1 MTADEL
7 LQQIENR
14 VKRIGSSKEEDSAF
28 IKKYGVSIEG
38 IETNEL
44 LNRFIKKILLGNME
58 EFFSRIGFNLSDS
71 VVISILP
78 LDSINAF
85 ATKADDKYVVVLNSK
100 LLALISG
107 WFELDTLGV
116 RKLGNGDDESFA
128 NFLEPIL
135 EVYLN
140 PLASEALPVV
150 QWEELSALEWSIVYT
165 RTIMCERFI
174 LAHELAHI
182 YLGHV
187 DSRNEPS
194 MFWKTYYAQTENQA
208 KEFEADIQAFR
219 WLQSL
224 PDDDLLPVN
233 KDNLLM
239 LYFEV
244 FYILNYIECNTRFP
258 SKDSDHPSA
267 IARLNNLRE
276 EFAFEDLKLGDYSLD
291 DMLENL
297 KDIDS
302 FKITHTN
309 S

>member
-1 MTADEL
+1 MTADEI
-7 LQQIENR
+7 LQQIENQ
-14 VKRIGSSKEEDSAF
+14 VKRIGSSQDKDYAF
-28 IKKYGVSIEG
+28 IKKYGVNFEG

-44 LNRFIKKILLGNME
+44 LNRFTKILLGNME
-58 EFFSRIGFNLSDS
+58 DFFTHIGFNLSES

-78 LDSINAF
+78 LNDINAF
-85 ATKADDKYVVVLNSK
+85 ATKAEDKYIVVLNSK

-107 WFELDTLGV
+107 WFELDILGI
-116 RKLGNGDDESFA
+116 RKLEDGNDQRFA
-128 NFLEPIL
+128 NFLEPVL
-135 EVYLN
+135 EVYFN

-150 QWEELSALEWSIVYT
+150 QWEGLSSLEWSIVYT
-165 RTIMCERFI
+165 RTLMCERFI

-224 PDDDLLPVN
+224 PDDDLLPVKKN
-233 KDNLLM
+233 NLFM

-258 SKDSDHPSA
+258 SENSDHPSA

-276 EFAFEDLKLGDYSLD
+276 EFAFEELKLGDYSLD

-297 KDIDS
+297 KDIES
-302 FKITHTN
+302 FRINHTN
-309 S
+309 N